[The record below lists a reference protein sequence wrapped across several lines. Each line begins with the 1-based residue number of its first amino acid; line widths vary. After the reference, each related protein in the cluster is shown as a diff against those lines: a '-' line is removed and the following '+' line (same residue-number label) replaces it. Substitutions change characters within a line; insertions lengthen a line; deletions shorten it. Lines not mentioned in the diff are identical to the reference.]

1 MRQLA
6 TTELATVSG
15 GNGDAIILGLGLGL
29 GLGLIAS
36 TPSYGY
42 YPSYSYPSYSYT
54 PSYYYPPVCDQF
66 VTPVFDPYTGA
77 YMGDMIDT
85 YCY

>member
-6 TTELATVSG
+6 ITELATVAG

-42 YPSYSYPSYSYT
+42 YSSYPAYSYPT
-54 PSYYYPPVCDQF
+54 AYYYPPICDQY
-66 VTPVFDPYTGA
+66 VTPVFDPYTGV